1 MVLHKNPKI
10 LYETNII
17 IQKNTNKLVLNKTK
31 SLVERAA
38 TMKLI
43 LLKFLSMQRLTLAT
57 RFQN

>member
-31 SLVERAA
+31 SLVERTA